1 MFHIPP
7 ELNGMVDL
15 DKVKV
20 SYAIAKLY
28 SKWSSQFRNTL
39 SDVCLLNGRDGL
51 GNGKS

>member
-1 MFHIPP
+1 MFMFHIPP

-28 SKWSSQFRNTL
+28 SKWKLRVRKYPQ
-39 SDVCLLNGRDGL
+39 
-51 GNGKS
+51 